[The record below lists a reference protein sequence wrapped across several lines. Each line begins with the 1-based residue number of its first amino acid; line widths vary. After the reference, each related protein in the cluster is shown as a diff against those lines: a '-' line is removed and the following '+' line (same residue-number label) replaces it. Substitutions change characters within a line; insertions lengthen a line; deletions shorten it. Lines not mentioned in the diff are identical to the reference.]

1 MIEIKN
7 IVKLFGDKKA
17 LDNISFS
24 ISEGSVFGLVG
35 SNGAGKSTLL
45 RILAGV
51 FKPDGGEV
59 FIEGS
64 APFENIIIKSWCAFV
79 SDFPYFYPGA
89 TLDSTAKY
97 YSSIYPSWDHNR
109 YNELKKIFPINS
121 VQKIASMSKGM
132 QRQSA
137 IILALSYNPKYIFF
151 DEIFD
156 GLDPVIRE
164 LVKKILIDYV
174 DKTGATVVIAS
185 HNLRELEGFCDHIGL
200 LHLGGVLFESDIDGE
215 QMSLYRYQFVMEEN
229 DYLDIKSQ
237 LSVTKE
243 SRQGKMIEITVK
255 GDKNSIDEILNSKNP
270 VYVESL
276 PLTLEELFISEM
288 EVAGYDIN
296 NLKLSG
302 WLQSCICKNL

>member
-17 LDNISFS
+17 LDNISFTV
-24 ISEGSVFGLVG
+24 SEGSVFGLVG

-51 FKPDGGEV
+51 FYPDGGDV
-59 FIEGS
+59 FIDGS
-64 APFENIIIKSWCAFV
+64 KPFENPAVKCQCAFV
-79 SDFPYFYPGA
+79 SDFPYFYSGA
-89 TLDSTAKY
+89 TLDTTALY
-97 YSSIYPSWDHNR
+97 YSSVYPGWDNNR
-109 YNELKKIFPINS
+109 FNELKKLFPINS

-132 QRQSA
+132 QRQTA

-200 LHLGGVLFESDIDGE
+200 LHQGGVLFESDIDGE
-215 QMSLYRYQFVMEEN
+215 QMSLYRYQFVMDES
-229 DYLDIKSQ
+229 DYSDIKTQ
-237 LSVTKE
+237 LNITKE
-243 SRQGKMIEITVK
+243 SHQGKMIEITVK
-255 GDKNSIDEILNSKNP
+255 GNKKDIDEIINSRNP
-270 VYVESL
+270 IYVESL

-296 NLKLSG
+296 NLKL
-302 WLQSCICKNL
+302 